1 MEKNLPNHAG
11 IQEVDPNDLNLFN
24 KFMPSETGDPI
35 FQPTQTDQAEDQ
47 GTNLADLI
55 LQKIAAHEAVQD
67 GQPVVQGG
75 GLPEDAVELPAK
87 VVEVYSK

>member
-1 MEKNLPNHAG
+1 
-11 IQEVDPNDLNLFN
+11 
-24 KFMPSETGDPI
+24 MPSDTGDPI
-35 FQPTQTDQAEDQ
+35 FQPTQNDQAEDQ

-55 LQKIAAHEAVQD
+55 LEKIAAYEAVQSD
-67 GQPVVQGG
+67 QPVIHGG